1 MIEDALKQ
9 VLKNKFSNNELEK
22 EKLIKVLFLAQRHLN
37 THQLQS
43 TEVKYIKSIRAMG
56 KCYNNGESIG
66 LSICHTLNNSMELI
80 EEVILHEIAHALV
93 GNDFGHG
100 VEWQS
105 KAIELGLSIEHIKN
119 YKIQ

>member
-1 MIEDALKQ
+1 MIEETLKQ
-9 VLKNKFSNNELEK
+9 VLKNKFSKNELEK
-22 EKLIKVLFLAQRHLN
+22 EKLLKVLFLAQRLLN
-37 THQLQS
+37 KYQLQS
-43 TEVKYIKSIRAMG
+43 TEIKYIKSIRALG
-56 KCYNNGESIG
+56 KCYNNGETIG
-66 LSICHTLNNSMELI
+66 LSIYHTLNSSMELI

>member
-43 TEVKYIKSIRAMG
+43 TEVKYIKSIR
-56 KCYNNGESIG
+56 ESIG

>member
-1 MIEDALKQ
+1 MIEETLKQ
-9 VLKNKFSNNELEK
+9 VLKNKFCTNELEK
-22 EKLIKVLFLAQRHLN
+22 EKLIKVLFLTQRYLN
-37 THQLQS
+37 THNLES
-43 TEVKYIKSIRAMG
+43 SEVKYIKSIRAKG

-66 LSICHTLNNSMELI
+66 LSICHTLNRSMEQI

-100 VEWQS
+100 IVWQS

-119 YKIQ
+119 YQI